1 MSGSRIRLGFD
12 LFTPNEKMVL
22 RTLSSSYKK
31 ATAEVIFTQNEIK
44 VLKILM
50 KAQDKKTTSGVAD
63 AANIS
68 FVTARNEL
76 QSLKDKNLVETTTQG
91 KKILWWHKPQN

>member
-1 MSGSRIRLGFD
+1 MA
-12 LFTPNEKMVL
+12 L

-31 ATAEVIFTQNEIK
+31 ASAEVIFSQNELK

-50 KAQDKKTTSGVAD
+50 NERNKKTTSGIAD
-63 AANIS
+63 QAGIS

-76 QSLKDKNLVETTTQG
+76 ESLQKKQLVETETAG
-91 KKILWWHKPQN
+91 RKILWWHKPS